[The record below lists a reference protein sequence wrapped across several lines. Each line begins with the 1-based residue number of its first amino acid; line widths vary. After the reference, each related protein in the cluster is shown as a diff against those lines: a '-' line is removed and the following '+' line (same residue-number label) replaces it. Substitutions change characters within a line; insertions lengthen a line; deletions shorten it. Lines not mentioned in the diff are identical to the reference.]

1 MHVTPV
7 RLKTQPEMLLFHML
21 NHPETNLAATEQK
34 ALCTENT
41 DVLIALYNGDNSLRY
56 QNPSMAKVMAVENTS
71 FPTLF
76 DQPEVAAQ
84 ILQILETEQLA
95 EIEQQLRT
103 RNGLHWHSLSIRK
116 IRGITEQADAILVTA
131 SDSNKWHLA
140 GQKAKILAHE
150 DALTKLPNRSA
161 MSAYLRELTKKPTQH
176 VAKFGLFFL
185 DLDRFKVIND
195 SLGHSAGDALL
206 K

>member
-1 MHVTPV
+1 
-7 RLKTQPEMLLFHML
+7 MLLFHML

-103 RNGLHWHSLSIRK
+103 KLACI
-116 IRGITEQADAILVTA
+116 GIA
-131 SDSNKWHLA
+131 
-140 GQKAKILAHE
+140 
-150 DALTKLPNRSA
+150 
-161 MSAYLRELTKKPTQH
+161 
-176 VAKFGLFFL
+176 FLFV
-185 DLDRFKVIND
+185 RFE
-195 SLGHSAGDALL
+195 ALL
-206 K
+206 SRQMPFLSPQAIQTNGILQDKKRKSLLMKMH